1 MSLNETDISVAAAAA
16 TKCPVT
22 LRTADQYD
30 MWKSRV
36 ADSCWAVARKD
47 VFKVTDDECKAALA
61 TLDEVE
67 AKNGNIAPFLW
78 VGKCWAI
85 ITTSLHDDLYRKL
98 NSLTHSL
105 THSQVLSISARRKDT
120 DEK

>member
-1 MSLNETDISVAAAAA
+1 MSLNATDISVAAAAA

-47 VFKVTDDECKAALA
+47 VFKVTDDECKAALV
-61 TLDEVE
+61 EVRVLRVRT
-67 AKNGNIAPFLW
+67 IHCVHTSW
-78 VGKCWAI
+78 VCAFG
-85 ITTSLHDDLYRKL
+85 
-98 NSLTHSL
+98 
-105 THSQVLSISARRKDT
+105 
-120 DEK
+120 